1 MTLSVRRFAPNTVRQ
16 PRNAVRH
23 GLEQV
28 SDSVGMRTHEAC
40 PAVAHG
46 EGGRYIAPGYWLR
59 NGRGMKSR
67 LTRAARLVKP
77 NALC

>member
-28 SDSVGMRTHEAC
+28 SDSVGMRRPRPKASRPRPHIRKSPRHPRSYTPLSDALSQLRI
-40 PAVAHG
+40 PGAVG
-46 EGGRYIAPGYWLR
+46 Q
-59 NGRGMKSR
+59 
-67 LTRAARLVKP
+67 
-77 NALC
+77 

>member
-28 SDSVGMRTHEAC
+28 SDSVGMRSASRS
-40 PAVAHG
+40 ASNAALSVFFGLVG
-46 EGGRYIAPGYWLR
+46 EY
-59 NGRGMKSR
+59 
-67 LTRAARLVKP
+67 
-77 NALC
+77 